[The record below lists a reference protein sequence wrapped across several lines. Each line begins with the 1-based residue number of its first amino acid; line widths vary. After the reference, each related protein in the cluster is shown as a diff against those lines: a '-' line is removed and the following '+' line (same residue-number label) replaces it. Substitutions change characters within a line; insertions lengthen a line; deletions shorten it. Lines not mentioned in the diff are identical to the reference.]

1 MDLWNRTCE
10 YQREDCWHWSIT
22 ITKTYQC
29 SRETDRESVCILV
42 AMEKLWLSLMLAGS
56 AAAFLLTAPKSSI
69 AVPPGGTALLPAS
82 VNFSASVPEYFQVR
96 WYFLTGPHIRLILI
110 VKADNC
116 QAQNGSQYWKDSCEI
131 SIWKT
136 SGYEHRVE
144 LSSEDVSLVLWD
156 TRAEDSGT
164 YSVTFLALGVKSS
177 ANISLTVSNETSY
190 NYDVTPDMQFLDD
203 DKRKTL
209 QTNNVTRIIVGE
221 DAPMSLVKVANET
234 DYGMSSIIRLTL
246 GGLILCLLALIL
258 GEHIS
263 FTYCTAGKTA
273 SWGGR
278 ETTLN
283 QATVEPTAP
292 SRLDDTSVYVEMRD
306 PDELYCTISG

>member
-177 ANISLTVSNETSY
+177 ANISLTVSN
-190 NYDVTPDMQFLDD
+190 
-203 DKRKTL
+203 
-209 QTNNVTRIIVGE
+209 VGE